1 MKNPSIDLPQSLGT
15 WSRAKPVKKITSK
28 NIFDYM
34 NGAGELYLAY
44 HFDHLEVL
52 EYSAEKQ
59 QNILVELYFMKSSDD
74 AYGLLSQ
81 DWSGE
86 PQNLD
91 REINSELPG
100 NKVPRF
106 RALYGK
112 GLLRIWSNNLY
123 ARVLAFLETPVSKK
137 AVLEL
142 GRLIVAGRKNT
153 LPPGLLNILPADFG
167 SSWKVRGK
175 TITYLRSHLVL
186 NSFYFLSHQNILNLN
201 HSTEASYSEYEK
213 HPRKGKRNTFHLLFV
228 RYSSA
233 KDAQVALN
241 QFADIYLPEYK
252 KKQSDSRFRE
262 IKKIFKIE
270 DGWMGYELEKNV
282 VICIFGCPDNDT
294 ARMVL
299 ETIKNLA
306 KEE

>member
-1 MKNPSIDLPQSLGT
+1 MKNSSIDLPQNLGI
-15 WSRAKPVKKITSK
+15 WSRAEAVKKVTSQ

-52 EYSAEKQ
+52 EYSVKKQ

-81 DWSGE
+81 DWGGE

-91 REINSELPG
+91 LEINRELPE
-100 NKVPRF
+100 NKAPRF

-153 LPPGLLNILPADFG
+153 LPPELLNVLPAGFG
-167 SSWKVRGK
+167 PHWKVREK
-175 TITYLRSHLVL
+175 TITYFRSHLVL
-186 NSFYFLSHQNILNLN
+186 NSIYFLSHQNILNLN
-201 HSTEASYSEYEK
+201 HSTEACYSEYEK

-233 KDAQVALN
+233 EKAQVALN

-252 KKQSDSRFRE
+252 KKQPDSHFRE

-270 DGWMGYELEKNV
+270 DGWMGYKLEKKLI
-282 VICIFGCPDNDT
+282 ICVFGCPDKDT
-294 ARMVL
+294 SRMVL
-299 ETIKNLA
+299 ETTENLA